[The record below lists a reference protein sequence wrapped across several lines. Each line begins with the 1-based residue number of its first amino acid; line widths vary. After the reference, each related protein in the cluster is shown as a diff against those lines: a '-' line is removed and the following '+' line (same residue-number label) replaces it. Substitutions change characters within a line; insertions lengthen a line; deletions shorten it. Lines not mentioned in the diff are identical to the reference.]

1 MRFTLP
7 ALCALTLL
15 VGSAPILGACTA
27 ADTRQA
33 DTSASQAP
41 PSPAPGTITTRMG
54 GDFTG
59 GFVYRSG
66 R

>member
-1 MRFTLP
+1 MRITLP

-15 VGSAPILGACTA
+15 AGSALTLGACA
-27 ADTRQA
+27 APDPRQA
-33 DTSASQAP
+33 DTTASQAP
-41 PSPAPGTITTRMG
+41 SGPAPGTMTTRMG

-59 GFVYRSG
+59 GFVYRS